1 MASRRVKATINSSYV
16 QPLKVCT
23 KNPLLLNPNSSY
35 NSIVFTKKHKS
46 CNLNKNEEI
55 LLWAKFNSNTFDGI
69 FLNCTLFKNNKT
81 KQISNV
87 MFKISSV
94 DIAGTWLETQ
104 LLQSNSLNGK
114 LVVTANDLL
123 PIELDGEITLA
134 VEASFSIRSK
144 KYSKKIYVNHLGIY
158 ENIFRL
164 RQDVEFLDITKE
176 DE

>member
-1 MASRRVKATINSSYV
+1 MATRRIKSTINSPYV

-23 KNPLLLNPNSSY
+23 KNPLIVNPSNNY
-35 NSIVFTKKHKS
+35 NNIVFTKKHKS
-46 CNLNKNEEI
+46 CDLNKNEEV

-81 KQISNV
+81 KQVSNV
-87 MFKISSV
+87 TFKISSV
-94 DIAGTWLETQ
+94 DIAGTWAESQ

-114 LVVTANDLL
+114 LSVTANDLL
-123 PIELDGEITLA
+123 PVDLDGEITLA
-134 VEASFSIRSK
+134 IEASFNIRNK

-158 ENIFRL
+158 ENVFRL